1 MTVINATNA
10 RKNLYQLI
18 SDVNENSEPII
29 IVNNSGKNAVLISE
43 DDWRAIQET
52 NYINSIKGLTENI
65 IEGMNTPIEDCIS
78 EEEVHW

>member
-18 SDVNENSEPII
+18 SDVNTNSEPII

-43 DDWRAIQET
+43 DDWRSIQET
-52 NYINSIKGLTENI
+52 NYINSINGLAENI
-65 IEGMNTPIEDCIS
+65 IENGKSPL
-78 EEEVHW
+78 EESLKENEVEW